1 MLLEDRLKK
10 ITTLLAEI
18 GKQYNADLVR
28 ENLSDLKLN
37 DKRKS
42 KQLNYRLSTFPYRKF
57 ITCLDYKF
65 YERKLNV
72 DKENSRNTSITC
84 PVCGY
89 INKKNRVRDLF
100 ICKKCGFTF
109 NIHYVACLNLFSR
122 SNDGIVT
129 IRSGR
134 LFLISRKTAHVVTV
148 NVAPNDAP
156 IINDV
161 LRVKPVHISKILKI
175 SKI

>member
-1 MLLEDRLKK
+1 MKK

-42 KQLNYRLSTFPYRKF
+42 KQLNYRLSTLPYRKF
-57 ITCLDYKF
+57 ITYLDYKF

-72 DKENSRNTSITC
+72 DKENSRNQID
-84 PVCGY
+84 
-89 INKKNRVRDLF
+89 KKTF
-100 ICKKCGFTF
+100 KCKKCGFTF
-109 NIHYVACLNLFSR
+109 NTHYVACLNLFSR